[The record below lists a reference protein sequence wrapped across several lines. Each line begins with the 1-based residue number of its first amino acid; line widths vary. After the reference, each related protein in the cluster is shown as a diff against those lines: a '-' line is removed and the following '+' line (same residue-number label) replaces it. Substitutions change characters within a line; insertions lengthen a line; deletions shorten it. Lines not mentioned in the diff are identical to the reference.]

1 MSLQDIFLSLLPEIL
16 KNLRDVI
23 PRSISKWRLLKFFGT
38 DAVVGAAFHTVL
50 DPYQHPLPRTGNRY
64 IKRFF
69 GRRNDQPLIGEDN
82 VLGINAIRVV
92 NYAVSLFSLYRKY
105 DDPLRISLDEDIRDL
120 WNGSFLC
127 FGSSDS
133 NIKSFDIENLHNNN
147 FYSLQFNA
155 QVQRCFNVRGEEFSI
170 TNEEDVG
177 VILRLRN
184 PYHPEHSLFI
194 CAGLGE
200 WGTSGSAYF
209 LFHHWEAI
217 YKQVRG
223 HNFCKVIRVRFRSDE
238 SAREVLHLQND

>member
-1 MSLQDIFLSLLPEIL
+1 MTIGDVLLSLLPEIL
-16 KNLRDVI
+16 KNLRDAI
-23 PRSISKWRLLKFFGT
+23 PRSLSKWRLRKFFGSSAVGGT
-38 DAVVGAAFHTVL
+38 DIHIVL

-92 NYAVSLFSLYRKY
+92 NYAVSLFSLYRKH
-105 DDPLRISLDEDIRDL
+105 DDPLRISLDEDVRDL
-120 WNGSFLC
+120 WDGTFLC

-133 NIKSFDIENLHNNN
+133 NIKSLDIENLHENN
-147 FYSLQFNA
+147 FYSFQFDA
-155 QVQRCFNVRGEEFSI
+155 QGQRCFNVRGEQFSI
-170 TNEEDVG
+170 HNQEDVG
-177 VILRLRN
+177 IILKLRN

-209 LFHHWEAI
+209 CFI
-217 YKQVRG
+217 IGKQSID
-223 HNFCKVIRVRFRSDE
+223 KPEDVIF
-238 SAREVLHLQND
+238 ARL